1 MFTYTCNI
9 LEYMI
14 HVEAS
19 SLIVCEGWTYVSLAT
34 TKGVVN
40 VLSLARDDV
49 QGRTP
54 TYLCACT
61 NGPIIPV
68 VNDFGA
74 QAAHDVL
81 PNTFLLIVS

>member
-1 MFTYTCNI
+1 MFY
-9 LEYMI
+9 
-14 HVEAS
+14 
-19 SLIVCEGWTYVSLAT
+19 
-34 TKGVVN
+34 
-40 VLSLARDDV
+40 SLARDDV